1 MLAVGVQLPA
11 GVLTDDPCGVAG
23 RAPSRSELEPEPEA
37 SAGAANTSTAQVAVP
52 TDLMLTTK
60 PPLAWTN
67 EARIGRKT
75 LRLSYKSLKP
85 SETLGPGRPVRPH
98 RAPGLPA
105 GKTLTHK
112 AVETHVA
119 NEERLLDA
127 SEPDDQRAPDHDLEH
142 LPGCLLEASVQ
153 RRCASRAPPAH
164 GRRGIKGLLRSAK
177 QMRMQRRL
185 VWFGTDEGG

>member
-11 GVLTDDPCGVAG
+11 GVLTAGPCGVAG

-37 SAGAANTSTAQVAVP
+37 SAGAASTSTAQVAVP

-60 PPLAWTN
+60 TPLAWTN

-85 SETLGPGRPVRPH
+85 SETVGRAGPCALTGRQVY
-98 RAPGLPA
+98 LQ

-119 NEERLLDA
+119 NEERLHDA
-127 SEPDDQRAPDHDLEH
+127 PEPDDQRAPDHDL
-142 LPGCLLEASVQ
+142 
-153 RRCASRAPPAH
+153 RAPPWLPAAKPPC
-164 GRRGIKGLLRSAK
+164 KGDVRVALLRPTG
-177 QMRMQRRL
+177 
-185 VWFGTDEGG
+185 VEGLRVS